1 MKRFTH
7 IAVAVLLGAALAA
20 CGSDRDENSSAYGDA
35 TGAGGPGAG
44 ADGGVNGAGGG
55 DIAAGG
61 LPGEIAELKSQVG
74 DTIHF
79 DLNSDAINAEANQI
93 LQRQAAYMQKY
104 PNLTFSIEGNCDE
117 RGTRE
122 FNLALG
128 QRRAEAAKT
137 ALVALGVQ
145 PQRLQTISYGKE
157 KPVAIGSNE
166 AAWAENRRDTT
177 VVN

>member
-1 MKRFTH
+1 MKRLTH

-20 CGSDRDENSSAYGDA
+20 CGSDKDENSTYGEA
-35 TGAGGPGAG
+35 GGGPGAG
-44 ADGGVNGAGGG
+44 TGVDSGMNGANGSG
-55 DIAAGG
+55 IAAGD
-61 LPGEIAELKSQVG
+61 LPAEVAELKSQVG

-104 PNLTFSIEGNCDE
+104 PNLTFTIEGNCDE

-137 ALVALGVQ
+137 ALVALGIQ

-157 KPVAIGSNE
+157 RPVAVGSNE
-166 AAWAENRRDTT
+166 AAWAQNRRDTT